1 MSSRTLPP
9 PPPPVEI
16 RCWPDREALL
26 ADRAKAME
34 ELHRLSIGVSR
45 LLLLWLTAF
54 GLAVGWGLAG
64 AALKTFEESVD
75 MFSALFG
82 VIFACLAAGFLIPT
96 GIVIGLGVRRDKTVR
111 ERLTQWSSLD
121 RDPTSDARFRS
132 PGVSLCWFVPSFLLC
147 ALGLWLSF
155 ATPATAE
162 RGQETY
168 ADVTMLMGLG
178 FILWLTGLLGIAKAV
193 SHYRWAVRLLTAV
206 PLPAGRGGTHR

>member
-16 RCWPDREALL
+16 RSWPDREALL
-26 ADRAKAME
+26 ADRARAME

-45 LLLLWLTAF
+45 LLLLWLMAF
-54 GLAVGWGLAG
+54 GLAVGWGLVG
-64 AALKTFEESVD
+64 AALKTFEESLD
-75 MFSALFG
+75 MFSSLFG

-96 GIVIGLGVRRDKTVR
+96 GMVIGLGIRRDKTVR

-121 RDPTSDARFRS
+121 RDPTNDARFRS
-132 PGVSLCWFVPSFLLC
+132 PGVSLCWFVPSFLMC

-168 ADVTMLMGLG
+168 ADVTLVMGLG
-178 FILWLTGLLGIAKAV
+178 LILWLTGLLGIAKAV
-193 SHYRWAVRLLTAV
+193 SHFRWAVRLLTTV
-206 PLPAGRGGTHR
+206 PVPTGGAGAHR